1 VQGFRGERRRY
12 RDVDSLLVARPDPS
26 EVAQALCRACDS
38 RAVYV
43 ADLDAIAG
51 RGSHGDQIR
60 ELRDHLSL
68 APWVDAGTA
77 DAAQASRL
85 LDTGAAR
92 VIVGTE
98 TLSDLRELRAIRAT
112 VPSGRLLVSVDLDAH
127 GVISRCAE
135 LSRRTALGAL
145 DLLVAE
151 GATEVILLSLP
162 QVGTGAGPDLET
174 LAAARASFSGLRLI
188 SGGGVHGPDDLRRL
202 AEAGADGVLLA
213 TALHRGWI
221 SPADIRAVRG
231 SHGALTS
238 EP

>member
-1 VQGFRGERRRY
+1 MQGFRGERERY
-12 RDVDSLLVARPDPS
+12 REVRSVLVAGADPS
-26 EVAQALCRACDS
+26 AVAQALCRACGS
-38 RAVYV
+38 PAVYV

-51 RGSHGDQIR
+51 TGSHDDQIR
-60 ELRDHLSL
+60 ALREHLSL
-68 APWVDAGTA
+68 QPWVDAGTA
-77 DAAQASRL
+77 DAARASRL
-85 LDTGAAR
+85 VETGAAR

-98 TLSDLRELRAIRAT
+98 TLSGLRGLRAIRAAA
-112 VPSGRLLVSVDLDAH
+112 PAGRLLVSVDLDAH
-127 GVISRCAE
+127 GVISRCPE
-135 LSRRTALGAL
+135 LSGRTALGAL

-151 GATEVILLSLP
+151 GATEAILLSLP

-174 LAAARASFSGLRLI
+174 LAAARASFPSLRLI

-202 AEAGADGVLLA
+202 ADAGADGVLLA

-221 SPADIRAVRG
+221 SPADIRAVRA